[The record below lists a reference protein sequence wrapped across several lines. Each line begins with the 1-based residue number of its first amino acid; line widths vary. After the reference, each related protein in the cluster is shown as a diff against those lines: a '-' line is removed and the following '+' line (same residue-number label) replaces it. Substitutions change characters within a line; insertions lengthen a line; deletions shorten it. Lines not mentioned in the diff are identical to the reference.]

1 MIAVAHLVAA
11 APVVWYGPVTVAFR
25 ATTSGNPYDPVQ
37 NDVRVQF
44 QGPKGVT
51 ESRLAYFDDGVW
63 KATLLSRTKGTFR
76 AFASVNGRKAAALPP
91 VVLKTTKP
99 SGFVR
104 LGGPKGFQMDDGTP
118 YWPLGY
124 NVAWA
129 SGPVQDLPAQ
139 MKKMGK
145 DGLNWSRIWAN
156 HWDDKNP
163 YWPMKAPK
171 PKPGEM
177 SPEVLRKWD
186 AIVAAAE
193 GAGVRFQ
200 LALFH
205 HGPWSS
211 RVNSNWG
218 ENPWN
223 AKNGG
228 WLQTPSDFFTDPK
241 AQALSRAWLRYA
253 IARWGHSPAVMAWE
267 LFNEV
272 EWTDPNYEK
281 REAVVGTWHDA
292 MADYIRSLDPYR
304 HLVTTSSRLDL
315 PIYRKMDYLQP
326 HGYPPSVEALV
337 AAAPKMDKVFF
348 FGEVGPGQLDG
359 SRPVQV
365 QAIRDGIYTA
375 LLTGQAGA
383 AQFWT
388 WDRVASDRMEPEFAR
403 AAKLVK
409 LSGFDRM
416 PGTVRKADL
425 DSGLGG
431 NVELR
436 AGAGWE
442 TSRQFAFR
450 LPEESDKLGLLS
462 GYLQGNAHPEM
473 QPKPVTFTF
482 TTSTAVKATVEV
494 TGVSTPGGELTID
507 VDGTKAFNRAFA
519 GGTRFR
525 EPVAATV
532 DVPAGMHTLT
542 LHNEGADWVQL
553 GKITVP
559 GIAPRATSRAISNG
573 TRAALRVKGEKG
585 LSIALRGLGLKD
597 GHYTATVAD
606 LDGGDTTVPLVV
618 RGGVPDRRV
627 TLPGSDVL
635 IVIR

>member
-1 MIAVAHLVAA
+1 MIAVAHLAT
-11 APVVWYGPVTVAFR
+11 PVVWYGPVTVTFR
-25 ATTSGNPYDPVQ
+25 AATQGNPYDPVQ

-51 ESRLAYFDDGVW
+51 ESRLAYYDDGVW

-76 AFASVNGRKAAALPP
+76 PFAFVNGHKAVSLTPI
-91 VVLKTTKP
+91 VLKTVQPK
-99 SGFVR
+99 GFVR
-104 LGGPKGFQMDDGTP
+104 LGGPKGFAMDDGTP
-118 YWPLGY
+118 YWPLGH
-124 NVAWA
+124 NLAWA
-129 SGPVQDLPAQ
+129 GGPIQDLPAYLT
-139 MKKMGK
+139 KMGTE
-145 DGLNWSRIWAN
+145 GLNWSRIWAD
-156 HWDDKNP
+156 HWDNKNP
-163 YWPMKAPK
+163 FWPMQAPK

-177 SPEVLRKWD
+177 SPMVLRKWD
-186 AIVAAAE
+186 AIVNAAQS
-193 GAGVRFQ
+193 AGIHFQ
-200 LALFH
+200 LTLFH

-253 IARWGHSPAVMAWE
+253 IARWGHSPAIMAWE

-281 REAVVGTWHDA
+281 REAIVGTWHDR
-292 MADYIRSLDPYR
+292 MADYLRSIDPYR
-304 HLVTTSSRLDL
+304 HLITTSSRLDL
-315 PIYRKMDYLQP
+315 PIYRKVDYLQP
-326 HGYPPSVEALV
+326 HGYPPNVEALV
-337 AAAPKMDKVFF
+337 AAAPKMNKPFF

-375 LLTGQAGA
+375 LLTNQAGA

-388 WDRVASDRMEPEFAR
+388 WDRVASDHMEPEFAR
-403 AAKLVK
+403 AAKLVR
-409 LSGFDRM
+409 LSGFDRLA
-416 PGTVRKADL
+416 GTVRKADL

-431 NVELR
+431 DVELR

-462 GYLQGNAHPEM
+462 GFLQGKAHPEM
-473 QPKPVTFTF
+473 QPQPVSFTF
-482 TTSTAVKATVEV
+482 MAPERLVVKVEV
-494 TGVSTPGGELTID
+494 TGTASTGGQLAAKL
-507 VDGTKAFNRAFA
+507 DGTKQWSVDFNPGQKFPKPIELTLA
-519 GGTRFR
+519 
-525 EPVAATV
+525 
-532 DVPAGMHTLT
+532 VPAGTHTVT
-542 LHNEGADWVQL
+542 LYNEGPDWVQL

-559 GIAPRATSRAISNG
+559 GIAPKATSRSISNG
-573 TRAALRVKGEKG
+573 SRAALRVKGQKG
-585 LSIALRGLGLKD
+585 LSIALRGLGLRD
-597 GHYTATVAD
+597 GRYTATLAD
-606 LDGGDTTVPLVV
+606 LDGGDTTVPLTI
-618 RGGVPDRRV
+618 RSGVPNRRV
-627 TLPGSDVL
+627 TLPGSDVF
-635 IVIR
+635 IAIR